1 MKNGFLIRSPGV
13 WAGFLEILT
22 ALPCAYHHS
31 LKAGPLSIREGVKKD
46 SGMQRLLFRWGKRDA
61 AGSPAAF
68 WLFPR
73 LCLLT
78 SHRNGASQPC
88 FGSSGRRPGL
98 RPSNASASEKGND
111 NDMIAVVT
119 VVPSVFAVQV
129 AAPLFVPGAAPS
141 APAPRAAP
149 HAAEAPSASSSGL
162 SALTVGTVASAG
174 GRARERSRETER
186 ERESMT

>member
-1 MKNGFLIRSPGV
+1 MKKGFLIRSPGV

-119 VVPSVFAVQV
+119 VVLRSSLCRWLPRFSCPEPLRAPQRPARPRMPQRRPVP
-129 AAPLFVPGAAPS
+129 AAAAS
-141 APAPRAAP
+141 P
-149 HAAEAPSASSSGL
+149 H
-162 SALTVGTVASAG
+162 
-174 GRARERSRETER
+174 
-186 ERESMT
+186 